1 MNKKLLIAV
10 LLVLAVGSVAWGFRY
25 GLRFKDFHW
34 ESAALFLRGENPYQ
48 WFFDGRDFQ
57 GVAVDA
63 TQAPSTIAFILPYG
77 LFSHYVGNALWAVS
91 NVVFLGMFWFFVS
104 RFQSFRV
111 SKFQGFKVSKFQGFK
126 VSRFQGFKVSGR
138 ETLLVLFAVFALGS
152 PCRVVFETGQG
163 GLFSLAFFAAA
174 YWAMERKKP
183 FWLVGFLMA
192 VSLFKYTFAVPLAF
206 IFLFRRQWK
215 AMAVCAGIH
224 AGLTVLM
231 GWWTGTNPVT
241 LVLQSMKI
249 GTILNPCGGDADWA
263 AMAHFMGM
271 DIAVPSLVG
280 YAVFGVLLFVLSFAG
295 SRDSL
300 LKLATFAV
308 IANVMFYHRVYDFV
322 TLVFP
327 LIYAVLHREEKGT
340 VARAIRYAT
349 YATVGYTFFVGKVFY
364 MLQSPMGVP
373 IAFALEHA
381 LLFCLLLKCF
391 SADKN
396 DSDRVLSA

>member
-1 MNKKLLIAV
+1 MKKKLLIAV
-10 LLVLAVGSVAWGFRY
+10 LLALAAGSIAWGFRY

-48 WFFDGRDFQ
+48 WFFDGRYFQ
-57 GVAVDA
+57 GVWVDA

-77 LFSHYVGNALWAVS
+77 LFSHYVGNMLWDVS
-91 NVVFLGMFWFFVS
+91 NLVFLGMFWFFVS
-104 RFQSFRV
+104 RFQ
-111 SKFQGFKVSKFQGFK
+111 
-126 VSRFQGFKVSGR
+126 GFKVSGFQGFKDVFW
-138 ETLLVLFAVFALGS
+138 VLFAVFAMGT

-174 YWAMERKKP
+174 YWAMERKKS

-206 IFLFRRQWK
+206 VFLFRRQWK
-215 AMAVCAGIH
+215 AIAVCAGIH
-224 AGLTVLM
+224 VGLTVLL

-249 GTILNPCGGDADWA
+249 GTMLNPRGGDADWA
-263 AMAHFMGM
+263 AMAHFVGM

-280 YAVFGVLLFVLSFAG
+280 YAVFGILLFVLSFAG
-295 SRDSL
+295 SRDPL

-340 VARAIRYAT
+340 VDRAIRYAT
-349 YATVGYTFFVGKVFY
+349 YATVGYTFFAGKIFY
-364 MLQSPMGVP
+364 MLQSPLGVP
-373 IAFALEHA
+373 IAFTLEHV
-381 LLFCLLLKCF
+381 LLVCLVWKDFKKRYGLTRGTLI
-391 SADKN
+391 
-396 DSDRVLSA
+396 